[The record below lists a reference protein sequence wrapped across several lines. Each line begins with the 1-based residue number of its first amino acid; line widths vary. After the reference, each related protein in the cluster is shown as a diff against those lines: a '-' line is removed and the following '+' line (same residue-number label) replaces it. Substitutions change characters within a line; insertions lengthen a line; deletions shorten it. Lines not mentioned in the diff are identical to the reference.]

1 MMGWPQWT
9 MLALF
14 AVGLLFAANQ
24 HGKPRT
30 DKYNFWGAVIGSAIQ
45 FGILFAGGFFS
56 PCAHAQVPHESA
68 RYKLTLLREAHSQW
82 GLGAPVP
89 AFAAQVHQE
98 SGWRPDAVSRVGAR
112 GLAQFMP
119 ATARWWCERTR
130 VAQSDCLPHNPA
142 WALRAL
148 VGYDKFLFDRAP
160 VRMSDFDRL
169 WLALR
174 GYNGGEG
181 HWQAEARSTGL
192 REPTLAD
199 IDRACG
205 TARRAPVHC
214 KENLHYP
221 RRILLELQPRYDT
234 WGNVW
239 RSPS

>member
-1 MMGWPQWT
+1 MRA
-9 MLALF
+9 LAGPACTLIG
-14 AVGLLFAANQ
+14 ALLVLMAA
-24 HGKPRT
+24 GMWSMVR
-30 DKYNFWGAVIGSAIQ
+30 
-45 FGILFAGGFFS
+45 
-56 PCAHAQVPHESA
+56 AQVQPPQAAA

-82 GLGAPVP
+82 GLDAPVA

-98 SGWRPDAVSRVGAR
+98 SAWNPQAVSRVGAR

-192 REPTLAD
+192 REPTLVD

>member
-1 MMGWPQWT
+1 MKRDWLYVAVMAVLSTSAAFLLGT
-9 MLALF
+9 LLAVVMTL
-14 AVGLLFAANQ
+14 
-24 HGKPRT
+24 T
-30 DKYNFWGAVIGSAIQ
+30 
-45 FGILFAGGFFS
+45 
-56 PCAHAQVPHESA
+56 AHAQVPHESA
-68 RYKLTLLREAHSQW
+68 RYRLTLLREAHGQW

-130 VAQSDCLPHNPA
+130 VAQADCLPHNPA

-239 RSPS
+239 SSPS

>member
-30 DKYNFWGAVIGSAIQ
+30 DKYNFWGAVIGIAIQ

>member
-1 MMGWPQWT
+1 

-30 DKYNFWGAVIGSAIQ
+30 DKYNFWGTVIGIAIQ

>member
-1 MMGWPQWT
+1 MRKRRGWMHDAALALLVT
-9 MLALF
+9 LAAMLLGMLA
-14 AVGLLFAANQ
+14 AVA
-24 HGKPRT
+24 
-30 DKYNFWGAVIGSAIQ
+30 
-45 FGILFAGGFFS
+45 
-56 PCAHAQVPHESA
+56 AHAQVPHESA
-68 RYKLTLLREAHSQW
+68 RYKLTLLREAHGQW

-98 SGWRPDAVSRVGAR
+98 SGWRPEAVSRVGAR

-119 ATARWWCERTR
+119 ATARWWCERGR
-130 VAQSDCLPHNPA
+130 VAAADCLPHNPA

-148 VGYDKFLFDRAP
+148 VGYDKHLFDRTP
-160 VRMSDFDRL
+160 VRFNEFDRL

-192 REPTLAD
+192 REPTREQ

-205 TARRAPVHC
+205 TARRAPLHC

-221 RRILLELQPRYDT
+221 RRILLELQPRYRT

-239 RSPS
+239 RAGP

>member
-1 MMGWPQWT
+1 MRRRRGW
-9 MLALF
+9 MHDAALALLLALAAMLLGMF
-14 AVGLLFAANQ
+14 VAVA
-24 HGKPRT
+24 
-30 DKYNFWGAVIGSAIQ
+30 
-45 FGILFAGGFFS
+45 
-56 PCAHAQVPHESA
+56 AHAQVPHESA